1 MSLNFIPTG
10 TVNYYPYT
18 FNKITSERK
27 ILFEGAVPLH
37 EIVYTLYD
45 LFLYYINNTSI
56 NIDTYFTAIV
66 KDNNKCVVR
75 TIELFKGKTT
85 KKHRIKK
92 LKEVVPNIFLKIN
105 KCFGEFL
112 DDGNKFLKE
121 YRSDLNPKTLIKARE
136 DFNGDIKDKINNLLK

>member
-66 KDNNKCVVR
+66 KDNNKCVVH
-75 TIELFKGKTT
+75 ISLIGP
-85 KKHRIKK
+85 IKQK
-92 LKEVVPNIFLKIN
+92 PANQII
-105 KCFGEFL
+105 GE
-112 DDGNKFLKE
+112 N
-121 YRSDLNPKTLIKARE
+121 
-136 DFNGDIKDKINNLLK
+136 

>member
-56 NIDTYFTAIV
+56 NIDTYFNDLSTDPIL
-66 KDNNKCVVR
+66 DWHCDLSNKSM
-75 TIELFKGKTT
+75 FKKGK
-85 KKHRIKK
+85 IA
-92 LKEVVPNIFLKIN
+92 
-105 KCFGEFL
+105 
-112 DDGNKFLKE
+112 
-121 YRSDLNPKTLIKARE
+121 NP
-136 DFNGDIKDKINNLLK
+136 DKRK